1 MTRYQISSKKL
12 WRRINLP
19 FTPFHWGPSSWIGL
33 IFFKIFDFPTLII
46 SSVIVDIEPL
56 YVLIFNRSLP
66 IHGLLHTF
74 LGGSIL
80 AILTAIICFL
90 LKKQI
95 KKVMKL
101 FRLDQNT
108 SFKKIILTSFIGV
121 YLHILLDAFLY
132 KDMNPFYPIIGNPFF
147 NLFSSF
153 QVYLFSSLSFLI
165 GFIIYFFKSIFFNKQ
180 V

>member
-1 MTRYQISSKKL
+1 MPL
-12 WRRINLP
+12 
-19 FTPFHWGPSSWIGL
+19 TPFHWGPSSLIGL

-56 YVLIFNRSLP
+56 YVLKFNRPLP
-66 IHGLLHTF
+66 IHGFLHTF
-74 LGGSIL
+74 LGGSIA

-90 LKKQI
+90 LKKHI
-95 KKVMKL
+95 KKIMKL

-132 KDMNPFYPIIGNPFF
+132 KEMNPFYPIIGNPLF

-153 QVYLFSSLSFLI
+153 QIYLFCSILFLI
-165 GFIIYFFKSIFFNKQ
+165 GFTIYFIKLIFINKQ